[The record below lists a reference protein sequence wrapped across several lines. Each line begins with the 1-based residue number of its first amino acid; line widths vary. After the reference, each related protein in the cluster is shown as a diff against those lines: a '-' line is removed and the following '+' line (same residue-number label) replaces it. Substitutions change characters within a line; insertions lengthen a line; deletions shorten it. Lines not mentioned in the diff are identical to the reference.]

1 MALLEIKSCI
11 AMESCRERR
20 FTVYTPQVHETSRPL
35 EPTNEDTFGVM
46 DRLIDE
52 DEIPNKTLVS
62 ILVSKDQLNPT
73 ERLL

>member
-1 MALLEIKSCI
+1 MALLKIKSCI
-11 AMESCRERR
+11 ATESCRERR

-46 DRLIDE
+46 DRLVDE
-52 DEIPNKTLVS
+52 DEIPKALLPG
-62 ILVSKDQLNPT
+62 LVSKDQLNPT